1 MPKSKKS
8 KKSPFKTLLRS
19 LKPWRRYLILGTIF
33 AIGSTIISIGGPAIL
48 GQITTSAVSN
58 LTADDHLDW
67 PPLIALA
74 WTLVGLY
81 LVSAVCSY
89 LEGYIFA
96 KLSNFYSRDLR
107 LKILE
112 KIARL
117 PISYFDTHEFGDT
130 LSRMT
135 NDVEAIAMTLQD
147 AITETVTNIVTL
159 VGVIIMMFFI
169 SPLLTLIALVSLPL
183 SIFFVLKIA
192 QRSRK
197 YFKSQQNTLGH
208 LNSIIEEDFS
218 GQLIIKS
225 NSHESAS
232 TSSFE
237 QTNQTLYNSGWK
249 AEFLARLAFPVVNIL
264 TNLAYISI
272 CILGGHLA
280 IAGKISIGSI
290 QAFIQY
296 INSFTHPLLSLSQLT
311 ANLQRTSAAA
321 ERIFDFLKEPE
332 ETPDPTAPQTIK
344 KVRGAVA
351 FHDLN
356 FSYTKNKP
364 TITNFSCKIKP
375 GQQVALVGPTGA
387 GKTTIVNLLMRF
399 YDPDSGYITIDDVP
413 TREMSRHDVRSLFG
427 MVLQDTWLFSGT
439 IRDNLRYGRPDATDD
454 EIIEA
459 CRSANVHHFIMSLPH
474 GYDTIID
481 EDSDNVSAGEKQLL
495 TIARA
500 LIANPPM
507 IILDEA
513 TSNVDTRT
521 EQLIQDAFTNL
532 TKGRT
537 SFVIAHRLSTIIN
550 SDLIL
555 VMKDG
560 QVIEQGTHQSLLKA
574 NGFYA
579 DLYNSQFQN

>member
-1 MPKSKKS
+1 MPKSKKP
-8 KKSPFKTLLRS
+8 KKSHLKTLIKS
-19 LKPWRRYLILGTIF
+19 LKPWRRYLILGAIF
-33 AIGSTIISIGGPAIL
+33 SVGSTIISIGGPAIL
-48 GQITTSAVSN
+48 GQITTSAVSS
-58 LTADDHLDW
+58 LTANGHLDW
-67 PPLIALA
+67 SPLITLA
-74 WTLVGLY
+74 WLLIALY
-81 LVSAVCSY
+81 LVSALSSY
-89 LEGYIFA
+89 FEGYIYA

-107 LKILE
+107 LRILE
-112 KIARL
+112 KFARL

-135 NDVEAIAMTLQD
+135 NDVEAIANTLQS
-147 AITETVTNIVTL
+147 AITDIVTHSITI
-159 VGVIIMMFFI
+159 VGVVIMMFII
-169 SPLLTLIALVSLPL
+169 SPLLALIALVSLPL
-183 SIFFVLKIA
+183 SIFFVLKIT

-225 NSHESAS
+225 NSHEPAS
-232 TSSFE
+232 TKSFE
-237 QTNQTLYNSGWK
+237 TTNETLYRAGWK
-249 AEFLARLAFPVVNIL
+249 AEFLARLAFPVVNLL
-264 TNLAYISI
+264 TNLAYILI
-272 CILGGHLA
+272 CIVGGHLA
-280 IAGKISIGSI
+280 IAGKLSIGSI

-296 INSFTHPLLSLSQLT
+296 VDSFMHPLLSLSQLT

-321 ERIFDFLKEPE
+321 ERIFDFLNEPE
-332 ETPDPTAPQTIK
+332 ESPEPAQPQVIK
-344 KVRGAVA
+344 NIKGAVQ

-356 FSYTKNKP
+356 FSYIKNKP
-364 TITNFSCKIKP
+364 TITDFSCQITP
-375 GQQVALVGPTGA
+375 GSQVALVGPTGA

-399 YDPDSGYITIDDVP
+399 YDPDSGYITIDGVP
-413 TREMSRHDVRSLFG
+413 TREMSRHDVRALFG

-439 IRDNLRYGRPDATDD
+439 IKDNLRYGRPDVTDD
-454 EIIEA
+454 EIIKA
-459 CRSANVHHFIMSLPH
+459 CKSAHVHHFIMSLPH
-474 GYDTIID
+474 GYNTVID
-481 EDSDNVSAGEKQLL
+481 EDSDNISAGEKQLL

-500 LIANPPM
+500 LIADPPM

-521 EQLIQDAFTNL
+521 EQLIQDAFAKL

-560 QVIEQGTHQSLLKA
+560 QVIEQGTHASLLKD

-579 DLYNSQFQN
+579 DLYNSQFQD

>member
-58 LTADDHLDW
+58 LTADGHLDW

-280 IAGKISIGSI
+280 IAGKNSIGSI

-296 INSFTHPLLSLSQLT
+296 IHSFTHPLLSLSQLT

-321 ERIFDFLKEPE
+321 ERIFDFLKELE

>member
-58 LTADDHLDW
+58 LTADGHLDW

-321 ERIFDFLKEPE
+321 ERIFDFLKELE

-521 EQLIQDAFTNL
+521 EQLIQGAFTNL

>member
-58 LTADDHLDW
+58 LTADGHLDW

>member
-58 LTADDHLDW
+58 LTADGHLDW

-321 ERIFDFLKEPE
+321 ERIFDFLKELE

>member
-58 LTADDHLDW
+58 LTADGHLDW

-521 EQLIQDAFTNL
+521 EQLIQGAFTNL

-560 QVIEQGTHQSLLKA
+560 QVIEGGTHQSLLKA

>member
-58 LTADDHLDW
+58 LTADGHLDW

-521 EQLIQDAFTNL
+521 EQLIQGAFTNL

>member
-58 LTADDHLDW
+58 LTADGHLDW

-555 VMKDG
+555 IMKDG

>member
-58 LTADDHLDW
+58 LTADGHLDW

-579 DLYNSQFQN
+579 DLYNSQLQN